1 MTIYHSTV
9 QTRSA
14 SIRLSE
20 SDGGG
25 EPLLLLHGSGAS
37 RKVFSKQFDSPLA
50 ERHRLIALDLPGHGA
65 WGTQSLPPITAL
77 TGWRA
82 R

>member
-20 SDGGG
+20 SDGRG

-50 ERHRLIALDLPGHGA
+50 G
-65 WGTQSLPPITAL
+65 
-77 TGWRA
+77 
-82 R
+82 